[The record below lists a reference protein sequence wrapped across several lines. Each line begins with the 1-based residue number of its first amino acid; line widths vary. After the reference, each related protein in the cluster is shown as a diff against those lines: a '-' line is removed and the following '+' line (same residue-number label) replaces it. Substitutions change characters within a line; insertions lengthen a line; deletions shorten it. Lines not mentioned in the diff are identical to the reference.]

1 MRKNRLLIVLFTGV
15 AVLLSLASCTYDYF
29 EDETNYQ
36 VFVPEVLNKTVSDCR
51 VLVYN
56 DAGTLVGAR
65 YATSPWDKD
74 PRMEAGLFSFR
85 LTPGEYK
92 VYCYT
97 NTDSLT
103 FVDGQHLDASAF
115 ILKSSS
121 TGPNRY
127 VQPSDI
133 LFQKF
138 VPAIVHPG
146 ILQTDTAALE
156 RYTGRITVRFKKFPG
171 DVSHIKKVQ
180 LLAEGAPVMQY
191 LKNNTLTG
199 RLTPED
205 KMFHFGTLPVQEKA
219 DVLEVDHRFIPSVE
233 NEPMRL
239 NYTFLDENGA
249 VVNHLPVRRKDE
261 TSFIDYRKDLITF
274 RVDIRSQI
282 YRGSPCPG
290 LVIPMNNIQ
299 VEPSVSSRH
308 VGSEQ

>member
-171 DVSHIKKVQ
+171 NVSHIKKVQ

-191 LKNNTLTG
+191 LKNDTLTYSIDSRGQNVSFRNITRTGESRCIRG
-199 RLTPED
+199 R
-205 KMFHFGTLPVQEKA
+205 
-219 DVLEVDHRFIPSVE
+219 S
-233 NEPMRL
+233 
-239 NYTFLDENGA
+239 
-249 VVNHLPVRRKDE
+249 
-261 TSFIDYRKDLITF
+261 SFYSF
-274 RVDIRSQI
+274 C
-282 YRGSPCPG
+282 G
-290 LVIPMNNIQ
+290 
-299 VEPSVSSRH
+299 E
-308 VGSEQ
+308 

>member
-1 MRKNRLLIVLFTGV
+1 
-15 AVLLSLASCTYDYF
+15 
-29 EDETNYQ
+29 
-36 VFVPEVLNKTVSDCR
+36 
-51 VLVYN
+51 
-56 DAGTLVGAR
+56 
-65 YATSPWDKD
+65 
-74 PRMEAGLFSFR
+74 MEAGLFSFR

-171 DVSHIKKVQ
+171 NVSHIKKVQ
-180 LLAEGAPVMQY
+180 LLAEGALVMQY
-191 LKNNTLTG
+191 LKNDTLAG

-249 VVNHLPVRRKDE
+249 VINHLPVEVTERE
-261 TSFIDYRKDLITF
+261 TGLPLRLLHGKRIIIEIESYTVIKIS
-274 RVDIRSQI
+274 VVGWNEDIES
-282 YRGSPCPG
+282 GDTD
-290 LVIPMNNIQ
+290 M
-299 VEPSVSSRH
+299 E
-308 VGSEQ
+308 